1 MSDVIKV
8 PLSGAIVL
16 YNQMHGAKPGRCQ
29 LSPERE
35 QLIVNH
41 LTEYR
46 NKNETARVHKVGL
59 TTIYKICKRRG
70 IRI

>member
-1 MSDVIKV
+1 MSDAIKV
-8 PLSGAIVL
+8 PLPGAIVL
-16 YNQMHGAKPGRCQ
+16 YNQVHGNKPGRCQ

-35 QLIVNH
+35 QIIVNH
-41 LTEYR
+41 LIEHR

-59 TTIYKICKRRG
+59 TTIYNICKRRG